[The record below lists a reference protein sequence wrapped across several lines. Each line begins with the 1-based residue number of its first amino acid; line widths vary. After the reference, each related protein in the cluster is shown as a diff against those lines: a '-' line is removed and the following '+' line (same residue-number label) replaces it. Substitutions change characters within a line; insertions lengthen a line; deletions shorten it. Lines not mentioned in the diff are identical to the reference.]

1 MTMGLMMTALWAWQ
15 NAPLLVEEWTRPD
28 IATYAVRCAAVALAA
43 AAQVVVLVFV
53 VGRAFSPGRADWAA
67 GLLAATVCGISGVS
81 AVALTLVGR

>member
-1 MTMGLMMTALWAWQ
+1 
-15 NAPLLVEEWTRPD
+15 
-28 IATYAVRCAAVALAA
+28 LAA